1 VLLLNVGGR
10 IFHALRSTLLR
21 EPDSML
27 AKMFDSGTQFG
38 ELAADADGNP
48 FIDRSA
54 DTFALI
60 LAYLR
65 QSGRLIGAR
74 ALSVEQLENLLED
87 AQYFGLEGLVAAV
100 GDVVAEKNE
109 AAEEFESKRN
119 GEIIAAEKRGDKR
132 EKQRQRELAQEAE
145 RRQAARDGSRTYEY
159 RKVLVLYDHAKIEGV
174 CKVYDRDSVPS
185 RRRTERA
192 FRGAM
197 KQSSDMS
204 TLFVNTYCA
213 KGYRVI
219 SCASDAVVRSSVATS
234 NPLVTLERSSDHELF
249 GTPTALSESEDV
261 DEDGEDEDE

>member
-1 VLLLNVGGR
+1 MGRHTYVIEMASTSPSKRQRSTPPSPEPSDERASDSVLLLNVGGR

-38 ELAADADGNP
+38 ELAADSDGNP

-54 DTFALI
+54 DTFAFV

-109 AAEEFESKRN
+109 AAEEFESKRI
-119 GEIIAAEKRGDKR
+119 GEIIAAEKRGDER
-132 EKQRQRELAQEAE
+132 EKQRQRELAREAE

-159 RKVLVLYDHAKIEGV
+159 RKVMVMYDHETVKAACCVAKDTIH
-174 CKVYDRDSVPS
+174 DSGPS
-185 RRRTERA
+185 RMSKV
-192 FRGAM
+192 FRAM
-197 KQSSDMS
+197 KQFLRYEHSLREHVLREGLPGDLLCIGCS
-204 TLFVNTYCA
+204 
-213 KGYRVI
+213 
-219 SCASDAVVRSSVATS
+219 
-234 NPLVTLERSSDHELF
+234 
-249 GTPTALSESEDV
+249 
-261 DEDGEDEDE
+261 